1 MDTLHALAEGF
12 VNAVTL
18 SHLFWAF
25 IGVTLGTA
33 VGVLPGIGP
42 ALTVALLLP
51 VTFTLDPLSA
61 FIMFGGIYYGA
72 MYGGSTTSILLSAPG
87 ETASMVTAIDGHM
100 MARQGRA
107 SAALATAAV
116 GSFVAGT
123 IATIA
128 LTFSAP
134 LLASVAL
141 RFGPAEYFAL
151 TVVAFTTVT
160 AVIGTSLVRGLMS
173 LCLGLSLGLI
183 GIDPLTGVARFSL
196 ALPQLLDGIDVMIL
210 VIGLFAV
217 GETLYQAWRHGR
229 DEPDVIALHDFSGM
243 TRDDWRRSW
252 KPWLR
257 GTAIGF
263 PLGVLPCGGAE
274 IPTSLSYSMEKRL
287 SRNPAEFG
295 RGAIEGVAGPEAA
308 NNASAA
314 GVLVPLLTLGLPSSA
329 TAAVLLTAF
338 QQYGLQPGPLLFA
351 ARPDLVWTLIASLYL
366 GNAMLLVLNLPLAK
380 VWARIMLVPRSMLFA
395 GILVLASLGAY
406 SLNRSV
412 LDLVLL
418 YIVGALGCAMRVYNI
433 PLAPAVLGLI
443 LGPMAEQHF
452 RRAVA
457 IAGNDYLVFLSRP
470 LSAILMFVAA
480 MLLLAP
486 LWSQRRR

>member
-1 MDTLHALAEGF
+1 MTELIEGF
-12 VNAVTL
+12 RTALTIP
-18 SHLFWAF
+18 HLMWAF
-25 IGVTLGTA
+25 AGVTLGTA

-72 MYGGSTTSILLSAPG
+72 MYGGSTTSILLNAPG
-87 ETASMVTAIDGHM
+87 ETASMVTALDGHE

-107 SAALATAAV
+107 SAALATAAI

-123 IATIA
+123 LATIA

-134 LLASVAL
+134 LLASAAL

-151 TVVAFTTVT
+151 TALAFTTVT
-160 AVIGTSLVRGLMS
+160 VLLGASLLRGLMS
-173 LCLGLSLGLI
+173 LFLGLALGLI
-183 GIDPLTGVARFSL
+183 GIDPLTGTARFSL
-196 ALPQLLDGIDVMIL
+196 GLPQLLDGIDVMIL

-217 GETLYQAWRHGR
+217 GETLYQVARR
-229 DEPDVIALHDFSGM
+229 QQEASVIAVNDFTGM
-243 TRDDWRRSW
+243 SREDVRRSW

-274 IPTSLSYSMEKRL
+274 IPTFLSYLVEKRL
-287 SRNPAEFG
+287 SRRPEQFG

-308 NNASAA
+308 NNAAAA
-314 GVLVPLLTLGLPSSA
+314 GVLVPLLTLGLPASA
-329 TAAVLLTAF
+329 TAAVLLSAF
-338 QQYGLQPGPLLFA
+338 QQYGLQPGPLLFT
-351 ARPDLVWTLIASLYL
+351 ARPDLVWTMIASLYI
-366 GNAMLLVLNLPLAK
+366 GNVMLLVLNLPLAR
-380 VWARIMLVPRSMLFA
+380 VWARIMLVPQSLLFA
-395 GILVLASLGAY
+395 GILLLASLGAY
-406 SLNRSV
+406 SLNRSW

-418 YIVGALGCAMRVYNI
+418 YGVGLVGCIMRFQNI
-433 PLAPAVLGLI
+433 PLAPAVMGLI

-457 IAGNDYLVFLSRP
+457 IAEGNYAVFLSRP
-470 LSAILMFVAA
+470 LSAS
-480 MLLLAP
+480 LLLVSLAVIMAA
-486 LWSQRRR
+486 LWSRRR